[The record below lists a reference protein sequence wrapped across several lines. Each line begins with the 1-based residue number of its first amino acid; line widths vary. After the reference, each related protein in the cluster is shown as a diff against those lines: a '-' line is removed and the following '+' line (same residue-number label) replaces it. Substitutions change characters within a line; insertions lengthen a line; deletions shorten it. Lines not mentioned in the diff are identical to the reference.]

1 MLRSELPFRF
11 PTEHWY
17 AEDYSLW
24 TAILAAG
31 HRAVVHD
38 LALTTL
44 HKAAWGEAG
53 LSANLEDMHAGELL
67 VLDGLRR
74 NRAITTIEHTVFR
87 NWMTFKYQRRL
98 RIGRDRA

>member
-1 MLRSELPFRF
+1 
-11 PTEHWY
+11 
-17 AEDYSLW
+17 LW

-31 HRAVVHD
+31 HRAVVYD

-53 LSANLEDMHAGELL
+53 LSAKLDDMHAGELL
-67 VLDGLRR
+67 VLDGLHRDR
-74 NRAITTIEHTVFR
+74 VIGRVEHALFR